1 MMKRK
6 KLICLSLAF
15 LLGMGTIG
23 AICISSLS
31 KIGNMTHLVQ
41 GDGDNYRYYLS
52 LDKNNKINFDEDT
65 DSSYVYTTSGNQ
77 IGMAISSSSEYA
89 SGLLS
94 LTDGVIKN
102 LDPIHDIK
110 SMVVNYSGSGSLKGY
125 LGFYAYGVGGGV
137 ETNLT
142 SGNKFTIDSP
152 SSYFALISIGEVN
165 IESIDIAYDC
175 TIFTKGPDPIKVSI
189 SELNEV
195 IKLANESQAYKG
207 ALYEIEGGL
216 SSFIE
221 TQGHGKGTLT
231 DPISGDSIAINS
243 LGGLK
248 SESNPGMYEADFVSD
263 KCTLTE
269 VRSFSSDPN
278 HNLFK
283 DGVYLTGY
291 ALLSGEY
298 TTNVTFAVTE
308 FDIEHGYTA
317 ITNVT
322 GEKDKFKGITYKVN
336 DEEVTSFKYGD
347 KVSAALSFE
356 DGYGAIVKVN
366 GETVSASS
374 GSFFFTAS
382 TFNKIEIEVKAKSDE
397 PELLSTYTWGLKSAA
412 MAGMMLKA
420 ASIEGEEVISSL
432 KMTGWKA
439 GKDPDYLY
447 SNPAYTSG
455 DHSLTLTLSNDV
467 SRVVIVAA
475 SDDKTKTLTFNE
487 IEKTIES
494 NSVTDFVNVIY
505 DVSVAK
511 GGELKILASEGGI
524 HIKSMSFYGSI

>member
-1 MMKRK
+1 
-6 KLICLSLAF
+6 
-15 LLGMGTIG
+15 MGTIG

-347 KVSAALSFE
+347 KVSATLSFE

-366 GETVSASS
+366 GETISASS
-374 GSFFFTAS
+374 GFFSFTAS
-382 TFNKIEIEVKAKSDE
+382 SFDKIEIEVKAKSDE
-397 PELLSTYTWGLKSAA
+397 PELLSTYTWGKKSGSLPSKYLVSDCCDIVGDTQALQKCTA
-412 MAGMMLKA
+412 KSGW
-420 ASIEGEEVISSL
+420 SL
-432 KMTGWKA
+432 KVS
-439 GKDPDYLY
+439 PDYLY
-447 SNPAYTSG
+447 SIDYSGSNRKLCFVADTSITKIDVVVSAEAAKSSLILNG
-455 DHSLTLTLSNDV
+455 DEKIVSSLSKENFVTISYDV
-467 SRVVIVAA
+467 
-475 SDDKTKTLTFNE
+475 N
-487 IEKTIES
+487 IEKDDEIIFDTKE
-494 NSVTDFVNVIY
+494 
-505 DVSVAK
+505 K
-511 GGELKILASEGGI
+511 GV